1 MPKDYNLDDILNE
14 YSEDHLKPPLNIN
27 QQKFRRK
34 RKSTLTNLIRI
45 PDILKYRNTQK
56 NADIT
61 AAFNINELQSA
72 EKRHCQKT
80 VTKS

>member
-1 MPKDYNLDDILNE
+1 MNIP
-14 YSEDHLKPPLNIN
+14 EDHLKPPLNIN

-56 NADIT
+56 MQI
-61 AAFNINELQSA
+61 
-72 EKRHCQKT
+72 
-80 VTKS
+80 